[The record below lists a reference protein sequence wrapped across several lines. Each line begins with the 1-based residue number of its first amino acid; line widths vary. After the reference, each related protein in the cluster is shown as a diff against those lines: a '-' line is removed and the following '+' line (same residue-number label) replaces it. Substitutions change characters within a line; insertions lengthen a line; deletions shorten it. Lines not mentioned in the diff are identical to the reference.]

1 MEELKKILREHKD
14 RYPELVPVD
23 LVKLI
28 YQNEFGCGHFITDE
42 QASLARLQ
50 AEAEGIEYSPGEL
63 FEPIGNGLVRLHL
76 RHLGGALPLETV
88 NRFFSLTAGEERGSK
103 EGFEAKLELLRELFP
118 SAELDAYLAAY
129 KEAGYPPASHS
140 QAYREHYSPSYRIV
154 SSAFALYFP
163 VFERIE
169 ELLVR
174 QGAAVIAIDGRS
186 GSGKSFLGRLLHDVY
201 GCPVIAMD
209 HFFLRPEQRTSSRLA
224 EPGGNV
230 DYERFM
236 LEAGRKLQ
244 SGEGFRYRIYHC
256 QTNSFS
262 PSPEIGPH
270 RLTVVEGCYSH
281 HPALSEL
288 YDLKVFLTVDP
299 QLQQKRLLERS
310 GPAMLERF
318 LNEWIPLEELYFSAL
333 NIAGQADVCVAAGE

>member
-1 MEELKKILREHKD
+1 
-14 RYPELVPVD
+14 
-23 LVKLI
+23 
-28 YQNEFGCGHFITDE
+28 
-42 QASLARLQ
+42 
-50 AEAEGIEYSPGEL
+50 
-63 FEPIGNGLVRLHL
+63 
-76 RHLGGALPLETV
+76 
-88 NRFFSLTAGEERGSK
+88 
-103 EGFEAKLELLRELFP
+103 
-118 SAELDAYLAAY
+118 
-129 KEAGYPPASHS
+129 
-140 QAYREHYSPSYRIV
+140 
-154 SSAFALYFP
+154 
-163 VFERIE
+163 
-169 ELLVR
+169 
-174 QGAAVIAIDGRS
+174 
-186 GSGKSFLGRLLHDVY
+186 VY

-236 LEAGRKLQ
+236 LEAGRKLK

-270 RLTVVEGCYSH
+270 HLTVVEGCYSH